1 MSHFDVSEAFLRV
14 TTDWTNAQKNL
25 DPEQLKEVQESQA
38 RMVKMQS
45 SITSGDLGRWVPLV
59 PISAPSLW
67 KILILELQTVSRLCL
82 RRVPVKGVHRPLQC
96 QRPSRVEERRGGR
109 HVLDEPYGS

>member
-1 MSHFDVSEAFLRV
+1 MSHFNVSEAFLRV

-59 PISAPSLW
+59 PISAPLP
-67 KILILELQTVSRLCL
+67 LEDTNPRTPNSIASMFAEGSGEGGSSSATVST
-82 RRVPVKGVHRPLQC
+82 PVK
-96 QRPSRVEERRGGR
+96 SRGKKRR
-109 HVLDEPYGS
+109 